1 MGKIKELITVKANK
15 IALDKYDREY
25 YLLTTE
31 QQDEVWALAQ
41 QAASD
46 YLASLADAE
55 RERRKY
61 GN

>member
-1 MGKIKELITVKANK
+1 MGKMKELICDKADQ

-25 YLLTTE
+25 YLLSTE
-31 QQDEVWALAQ
+31 QQDEVWALAE
-41 QAASD
+41 QAAID

-61 GN
+61 NA